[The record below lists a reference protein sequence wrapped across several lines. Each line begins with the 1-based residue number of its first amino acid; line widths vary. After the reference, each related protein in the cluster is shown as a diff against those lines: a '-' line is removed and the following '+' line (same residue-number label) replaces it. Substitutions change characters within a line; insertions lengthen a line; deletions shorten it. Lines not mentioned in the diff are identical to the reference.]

1 MKLVQM
7 NLRAYGPFTN
17 KVVEFGD
24 VAEVGTPGLHIVLG
38 ANETGKSTALRALRA
53 VLFGMTEMRDAHV
66 HPKDMLRVG
75 LKVQTADGEILNVE
89 RRKGK
94 GSKSLLFVGSEKAVP
109 VEEWARVL
117 PVDSAELFEQMFAL
131 NYDRLLE
138 GGRQLAEFKNDIG
151 QALLAAA
158 GDLGQTVTRMQE
170 MIDRA
175 ETIYSPR
182 ATSSKLRQALAAYQ
196 AADKAFRDERY
207 TSREYKAAVAR
218 RDELEEELKRIGS
231 DRTRHAEDLNR
242 LARLQTAAP
251 HVRRLIEDEKALEA
265 YAHSVLLG
273 ADFEQR
279 FTDALAGL
287 KSAEG
292 RRDDATS
299 ELDRLN
305 HELAAVPRDPV
316 LAALVPE
323 IDRWKDLSG
332 KILAA
337 RSDCPKREAEWKR
350 LSAAR
355 EALCMRLGVSVEA
368 TPRLLVE
375 QRKRI
380 ESLAGKKLVLE
391 AKQAELP
398 NKISSFEL
406 SLGETEDLFRSL
418 PAEVDTTELAEQL
431 AQVRAKK
438 QPELEAKRLRTE
450 RDQFAERLRR
460 DLAALPLWSGTA
472 QELETLRVP
481 LNASVAEFA
490 ERFVRHQARSQ
501 QLTDERR
508 SLTDGVEGCA
518 KALDQLGQQQSI
530 PTEFE
535 LLDART
541 RRDLGWTAIKD
552 RWLRGLVDSSAEASF
567 IAGSSKPLPE
577 AYEQAV
583 VSADSLAD
591 RLRLEA
597 DRVEQKRSAVSALE
611 SAKQRLAANV
621 EAIERHHSDFVTIDS
636 EWNAIWADARITP
649 RTPKEMQAWLEAR
662 TNLVGQ
668 LRDLNRLNAQV
679 MDAESEVK
687 GWQELLAAAL
697 GESSQRT
704 LADLVNR
711 AEARVREAA
720 ENRRKRTEISGKI
733 RQLKSNLEATRDEQ
747 RRNIGELEKWQ
758 ASWADALVGLPVS
771 STADPSAA
779 QEVVGII
786 DQVHSTSEEMAGLL
800 YRIEAMHG
808 DEAEY
813 VEAVRQ
819 LAVRAGRLDLAEAD
833 ALMVIGEL
841 QKLARVAQ
849 ANEAKATSI
858 SANLAREKRKQ
869 EDAQR
874 VIARQEAALEELRKE
889 AHAPTVSSLPDAIRS
904 NQAHRELRSNISGH
918 RAALENSCGN
928 IGLEG
933 FIAQV
938 QSVNLDAL
946 PAELE
951 RIRDAISALE
961 DAKAKCV
968 SEMDSMDRE
977 FQLRE
982 AATALNAAACQK
994 FSAAAKIDALAT
1006 EYLEQQIGATLL
1018 AKAIALYREKNQDPL
1033 LKLAGQYFSTL
1044 TCGAFSALVIDDVGN
1059 ERALRGVRS
1068 SNGTHLDLDAMSD
1081 GTRDQLFLALR
1092 LAYIE
1097 MHCDKGTPCP
1107 VILDDVL
1114 MAFDDART
1122 GAALRALRDLSRK
1135 TQVLVFTHHEHHT
1148 AIAEQALGKGDY
1160 QLHVLAAP
1168 VADAT
1173 QPQGGQS

>member
-38 ANETGKSTALRALRA
+38 ANEAGKSTALRALRA
-53 VLFGMTEMRDAHV
+53 VLFGMTDMRDAHL

-75 LKVQTADGEILNVE
+75 LKVQTADGEILSVE

-94 GSKSLLFVGSEKAVP
+94 GSKSLVFVGSEKPVP

-117 PVDSAELFEQMFAL
+117 PIDSAELFEQMFAL

-231 DRTRHAEDLNR
+231 DRTRYTEDLNR
-242 LARLQTAAP
+242 LTRIQTAAP

-265 YAHSVLLG
+265 FSTGVLL
-273 ADFEQR
+273 AEDFEQR
-279 FTDALAGL
+279 FNDALAAL
-287 KSAEG
+287 KGAEG
-292 RRDDATS
+292 RRGDATS

-305 HELAAVPRDPV
+305 HELATVPRDPV
-316 LAALVPE
+316 LAGLVPE

-355 EALCMRLGVSVEA
+355 EALCERLGVSVEA

-380 ESLAGKKLVLE
+380 ELLAGKKLVLE

-406 SLGETEDLFRSL
+406 GLGETEDLFRSL
-418 PAEVDTTELAEQL
+418 PVEVDTTELAEQL
-431 AQVRAKK
+431 AQLRAKK

-460 DLAALPLWSGTA
+460 DLGALPLWRGTA
-472 QELETLRVP
+472 EELETLRVP

-508 SLTDGVEGCA
+508 SLTAGVENCA
-518 KALDQLGQQQSI
+518 KALDQLEQQQAI

-541 RRDLGWTAIKD
+541 QRDLGWTAIKD
-552 RWLRGLVDSSAEASF
+552 RWLCGREDSSAEANF
-567 IAGSSKPLPE
+567 LAGSPKPLPE

-611 SAKQRLAANV
+611 LAKQRLSANA
-621 EAIERHHSDFVTIDS
+621 EAIERHQREFVAIDS
-636 EWNAIWADARITP
+636 EWNAIWAEARIAP
-649 RTPKEMQAWLEAR
+649 RTPKEMQAWLETR

-679 MDAESEVK
+679 TDAESEVK
-687 GWQELLAAAL
+687 RWQEMLGAAL

-704 LADLVNR
+704 LAELVNR

-720 ENRRKRTEISGKI
+720 ENRKKRTEVSGKI
-733 RQLKSNLEATRDEQ
+733 RQLKSNLETARDEQ
-747 RRNIGELEKWQ
+747 RRNVSDLERWQ
-758 ASWADALVGLPVS
+758 ASWADALVGLPLS
-771 STADPSAA
+771 RIAEPAA
-779 QEVVGII
+779 VQEVVGII
-786 DQVHSTSEEMAGLL
+786 DQVHSTSDEMAGLQ
-800 YRIEAMHG
+800 YRIEAMKG

-819 LAVRAGRLDLAEAD
+819 LAVHAGRLDLAEAD
-833 ALMVIGEL
+833 ALIAIGEL
-841 QKLARVAQ
+841 QKLARIAQ

-858 SANLAREKRKQ
+858 NANIAREERKQ

-874 VIARQEAALEELRKE
+874 VVARQEAALEELRKE
-889 AHAPTVSSLPDAIRS
+889 AQASTVSSLPHMIRS
-904 NQAHRELRSNISGH
+904 NQTRRELRGKISGH
-918 RAALENSCGN
+918 RAALTNSCGN
-928 IGLEG
+928 IGLEA

-938 QSVNLDAL
+938 QSVNLDLL
-946 PAELE
+946 PAQLE
-951 RIRDAISALE
+951 RIREEISTLE
-961 DAKAKCV
+961 DTKAKCV
-968 SEMDSMDRE
+968 SERDGIDRE

-1018 AKAIALYREKNQDPL
+1018 AKAMALYREKNQDPL
-1033 LKLAGQYFSTL
+1033 LKLAGEYFSTL
-1044 TCGAFSALVIDDVGN
+1044 TCGAFTALVIDDVGN
-1059 ERALRGVRS
+1059 QRALRGVRS

-1097 MHCDKGTPCP
+1097 MHCDRGTPCP

-1114 MAFDDART
+1114 VAFDDART

-1135 TQVLVFTHHEHHT
+1135 TQVLVFTHHEHDV
-1148 AIAEQALGKGDY
+1148 AVAEQVLPKNEF
-1160 QLHVLAAP
+1160 QLHLLSPSIGNCV
-1168 VADAT
+1168 
-1173 QPQGGQS
+1173 QSSAV

>member
-38 ANETGKSTALRALRA
+38 ANEAGKSTALRALRA
-53 VLFGMTEMRDAHV
+53 VLFGMTDMRDAHL

-75 LKVQTADGEILNVE
+75 LKVQTADGEILSVE

-94 GSKSLLFVGSEKAVP
+94 GSKSLLFVGSEKPVP

-117 PVDSAELFEQMFAL
+117 PIDSAELFEQMFAL

-231 DRTRHAEDLNR
+231 ERTRLAEDLNR
-242 LARLQTAAP
+242 LTRLQTAAP
-251 HVRRLIEDEKALEA
+251 HVRRLIEDEKALEVFA
-265 YAHSVLLG
+265 NSILLS
-273 ADFEQR
+273 AEFEQR
-279 FTDALAGL
+279 LTDALSGL

-292 RRDDATS
+292 RRDDATA
-299 ELDRLN
+299 EVNRLN

-316 LAALVPE
+316 LAGLVPE
-323 IDRWKDLSG
+323 IDSWKDLSG

-355 EALCMRLGVSVEA
+355 QALCERLGASVET
-368 TPRLLVE
+368 TPRLLLE

-380 ESLAGKKLVLE
+380 ELLAGKKLVLE

-406 SLGETEDLFRSL
+406 GLSETEDLFRSL
-418 PAEVDTTELAEQL
+418 PAEVDTAELAEQL

-460 DLAALPLWSGTA
+460 DLAAVPLWSGTA
-472 QELETLRVP
+472 DELETLRVP
-481 LNASVAEFA
+481 LNASVADFA
-490 ERFVRHQARSQ
+490 ERFVRHQARYQ

-508 SLTDGVEGCA
+508 SLTAGVEDCA
-518 KALDQLGQQQSI
+518 KALDQLEQQQSI
-530 PTEFE
+530 PTELQ

-541 RRDLGWTAIKD
+541 QRDLGWTAIKD
-552 RWLRGLVDSSAEASF
+552 RWLRGLEDSSAEASF
-567 IAGSSKPLPE
+567 LAGSAKPLLE
-577 AYEQAV
+577 AYELAV
-583 VSADSLAD
+583 TGADSLAD
-591 RLRLEA
+591 RLRFEA
-597 DRVEQKRSAVSALE
+597 DRVEQKRSAVAALE
-611 SAKQRLAANV
+611 LANQRLAANA
-621 EAIERHHSDFVTIDS
+621 EAIERHQREFVAIDS
-636 EWNAIWADARITP
+636 EWSAIWAEARIAP
-649 RTPKEMQAWLEAR
+649 RTPKEMQSWLEMR
-662 TNLVGQ
+662 TDLVGQ
-668 LRDLNRLNAQV
+668 LRDLNRLYAQV

-687 GWQELLAAAL
+687 RWQEMLGSAL

-720 ENRRKRTEISGKI
+720 ENRKKRAEVSVKI
-733 RQLKSNLEATRDEQ
+733 RQLKSNLETARDEQ
-747 RRNIGELEKWQ
+747 RRNVSDLERWQ

-771 STADPSAA
+771 SAADPAAA

-786 DQVHSTSEEMAGLL
+786 DQVHSTSDEMAGLQ
-800 YRIEAMHG
+800 YRIQSMKG

-813 VEAVRQ
+813 VEAVHQ
-819 LAVRAGRLDLAEAD
+819 LVVRAGRLDLADAD
-833 ALMVIGEL
+833 ALIAIGEL

-849 ANEAKATSI
+849 GNEAKAASV

-874 VIARQEAALEELRKE
+874 VVVRQEAALEELRKE
-889 AHAPTVSSLPDAIRS
+889 AQAPTVSSLPDVIRS
-904 NQAHRELRSNISGH
+904 NQTHCELRGKISGH
-918 RAALENSCGN
+918 RAALADSCGN
-928 IGLEG
+928 IGLEA
-933 FIAQV
+933 FIAHV
-938 QSVNLDAL
+938 QSVNLDLL
-946 PAELE
+946 PAELG
-951 RIRDAISALE
+951 RIRHRPG
-961 DAKAKCV
+961 V
-968 SEMDSMDRE
+968 S
-977 FQLRE
+977 
-982 AATALNAAACQK
+982 
-994 FSAAAKIDALAT
+994 
-1006 EYLEQQIGATLL
+1006 
-1018 AKAIALYREKNQDPL
+1018 IA
-1033 LKLAGQYFSTL
+1033 
-1044 TCGAFSALVIDDVGN
+1044 
-1059 ERALRGVRS
+1059 
-1068 SNGTHLDLDAMSD
+1068 
-1081 GTRDQLFLALR
+1081 
-1092 LAYIE
+1092 
-1097 MHCDKGTPCP
+1097 
-1107 VILDDVL
+1107 
-1114 MAFDDART
+1114 
-1122 GAALRALRDLSRK
+1122 
-1135 TQVLVFTHHEHHT
+1135 
-1148 AIAEQALGKGDY
+1148 
-1160 QLHVLAAP
+1160 
-1168 VADAT
+1168 
-1173 QPQGGQS
+1173 